1 MTPTAPLRHPLDIE
15 GVPRTPRADAL
26 RDALAARVVI
36 ADGAMGTML
45 QRYEPTLD
53 DYRQL
58 EGCNEILNV
67 SRPDLIARIHDDY
80 LAVGIDAIE
89 TNTFGANWSNLS
101 DYGIDDR
108 IHELAEAGARIA
120 RERVEAA
127 EATDG
132 RMRWVL
138 GSMGPGTKLPSLGH
152 TTYEHL
158 KETFALQAEG
168 LIDGGADA
176 FLIETSQDLLQTK
189 AAVNG
194 CKQAIV
200 ARGIRLPI
208 FVEVTV
214 ETTGTMLMG
223 SEIGAAL
230 TALEPLGVDAI
241 GLNCATGPAEMSE
254 HLRHL
259 SKHSPVTIACM
270 PNAGLPVL
278 TADGAHY
285 PLTPAELATAHEQFV
300 REFGIGL
307 VGGCCGTT
315 PEHLAAVVE
324 RLAPLAEIG
333 VSSRRSAPRSTSGEG
348 TPVVERAQRDE
359 TQRTVTIEPGVASL
373 YQHVPFQQDASYLA
387 IGERTNANGSK
398 AFREAMLEGRW
409 DDCVEIARNQIRVGA
424 HLLDVCIDYVGRDG
438 VADIRE
444 VVSRFASAST
454 LPLVIDSTEPAVI
467 RAGLELIGGRPVVNS
482 VNYEDGDGP
491 ASRFG
496 RIMPLVKEHGTA
508 VIALTIDEQG
518 QARTAQ
524 DKLRIAS
531 RLVDA
536 LVGEWGMKVEDIIVD
551 CLTFPIAT
559 GQEETR
565 RDAIET
571 IEAIRGLVAK
581 YPGIHTTLGVS
592 NVSFGLN
599 PAARSVL
606 NSVFLH
612 EATQAGLDSGIIDAA
627 KIVPL
632 ASIPDDQRKVALDLV
647 WDRRERDADGNV
659 TYDPLAVML
668 DLFAG
673 VDTAA
678 LRDQR
683 AAELAALPVGE
694 RLERRIIDGEL
705 KGLEAD
711 LDLARAD
718 GIAPLQIINDHLLE
732 GMKVVGERFGSGQMQ
747 LPFVL
752 QSAEVMKT
760 AVALLEPHME
770 KSSASGKGRIVLATV
785 RGDVHDIGK
794 NLVDIILTNNGY
806 DVVNLGIK
814 QPIADIIAAA
824 EEHDADVIG
833 MSGLLVKS
841 TVVMKENL
849 EELQSR
855 GLAKKWP
862 VLLGG
867 AALTRAYVEDD
878 LAGLFDGEVRYAK
891 DAFEGLALME
901 PLVRVARGAS
911 PDEVGLPPLKKRIH
925 REGSLLTLTEP
936 DAMPARSDVAADNPV
951 PAPPFW
957 GTRIVRGIALADY
970 AAFLDERATFMGQW
984 GLKPG
989 RGDDGLSYEQ
999 LVETE
1004 GRPRLRYWLD
1014 RILAEG
1020 MLDASV
1026 AYGYFPVVSEG
1037 DDVVVLHHGDDP
1049 TGILGVPGLLAPDG
1063 GSLGLL
1069 GDVSSRSARSTPGA
1083 SLAGDVSSRSARSTP
1098 GGSPVGGVS
1107 SRSARGAAG
1116 APPVVERGAQRRDET
1131 ESPAV
1136 GTERLRFSFPRQRRD
1151 RHLCLA
1157 DFVRSRDTS
1166 TGSGT
1171 GGRVDVLPVQL
1182 VTAGARIDQVT
1193 AKLFAEDRYR
1203 DYYELNGL
1211 VMQLTEALAEFWHAR
1226 IRSELGFAAE
1236 DPADTAGLFKLEYRG
1251 ARFSLGYPACP
1262 DMEDRRKV
1270 VELLR
1275 PERMGVELSDELQL
1289 HPEQSTD
1296 AFVFHHPEAKYFS
1309 V

>member
-1 MTPTAPLRHPLDIE
+1 MPRFALDIDS
-15 GVPRTPRADAL
+15 VARPVRAQALLDAVNH
-26 RDALAARVVI
+26 RVVI

-45 QRYEPTLD
+45 QGRDLSLEED
-53 DYRQL
+53 FQNL
-58 EGCNEILNV
+58 EGCNEILNDT
-67 SRPDLIARIHDDY
+67 RPDVIADIHDAY
-80 LAVGIDAIE
+80 FATGIDAVE

-108 IHELAEAGARIA
+108 ITELAQKGARIA
-120 RERVEAA
+120 RERAEAA
-127 EATDG
+127 EQQDG

-152 TTYEHL
+152 TSYGHL
-158 KETFALQAEG
+158 KQTFALQAEG

-200 ARGIRLPI
+200 AKGVRLPI

-241 GLNCATGPAEMSE
+241 GLNCATGPDEMSE

-259 SKHSPVTIACM
+259 SKQSSVAIACM

-278 TADGAHY
+278 GANGAHY
-285 PLTPAELATAHEQFV
+285 PLSPADLATAHEQFV
-300 REFGIGL
+300 REFGLGL

-324 RLAPLAEIG
+324 RLAPFRNKAVETKTDN
-333 VSSRRSAPRSTSGEG
+333 APAR
-348 TPVVERAQRDE
+348 TPTEHD
-359 TQRTVTIEPGVASL
+359 PGIASL
-373 YQHVPFQQDASYLA
+373 YQHVSFDQDASYLA

-398 AFREAMLEGRW
+398 AFRQAVLEERW
-409 DDCVEIARNQIRVGA
+409 DDCVDIAREQIRVGA
-424 HLLDVCIDYVGRDG
+424 HLLDVCVDYVGRDG
-438 VADIRE
+438 VADVKEI
-444 VVSRFASAST
+444 VSRFASAST
-454 LPLVIDSTEPAVI
+454 LPLVIDSTEPPVLK
-467 RAGLELIGGRPVVNS
+467 AGLELIGGRPVVNS

-491 ASRFG
+491 NSRFA

-508 VIALTIDEQG
+508 VIALTINEEG
-518 QARTAQ
+518 QARTTEGKVA
-524 DKLRIAS
+524 IAS
-531 RLVDA
+531 RLVDS
-536 LVGEWGMKVEDIIVD
+536 LVGEWGMRVEDIIVD

-565 RDAIET
+565 RDGIET
-571 IEAIRGLVAK
+571 IEAIRQITAK
-581 YPGIHTTLGVS
+581 YPGINTTLGVS

-599 PAARSVL
+599 PAARIVL

-612 EATQAGLDSGIIDAA
+612 EASEAGLTSGIIDAA

-632 ASIPDDQRKVALDLV
+632 ASLPEEQRKVALDLV
-647 WDRRERDADGNV
+647 WDRREYDDGGNV
-659 TYDPLAVML
+659 TYDPLASML
-668 DLFAG
+668 DMFAG

-683 AAELAALPVGE
+683 AAELAALPTGE
-694 RLERRIIDGEL
+694 RLQRRIIDGEG
-705 KGLEAD
+705 KGLEED
-711 LDLARAD
+711 LDLGRSE
-718 GIAPLQIINDHLLE
+718 GMTPLGIINDHLLE
-732 GMKVVGERFGSGQMQ
+732 GMKVVGERFGAGEMQ

-752 QSAEVMKT
+752 QSAEVMKN

-770 KSSASGKGRIVLATV
+770 KSDSSGKGTMVIATV

-806 DVVNLGIK
+806 NVINIGIK
-814 QPIADIIAAA
+814 QGIAEIIAAA
-824 EEHDADVIG
+824 EEHNADVIG

-849 EELQSR
+849 AELQSR

-862 VLLGG
+862 VILGG
-867 AALTRAYVEDD
+867 AALTRAYVEQD
-878 LAGLFDGEVRYAK
+878 LAEQFDGVVRYAK
-891 DAFEGLALME
+891 DAFEGLSLME
-901 PLVRVARGAS
+901 PLVKVARGAS
-911 PDEVGLPPLKKRIH
+911 PDDVGLPPLKKRIH
-925 REGSLLTLTEP
+925 RSGPTFTVTEP
-936 DAMPARSDVAADNPV
+936 EAMPGRSDVTADNPV
-951 PAPPFW
+951 PTPPFW
-957 GTRIVRGIALADY
+957 GTRIVRGVALHDF

-989 RGDDGLSYEQ
+989 RGEDGASYEE
-999 LVETE
+999 LVERE

-1014 RILAEG
+1014 RILGEG
-1020 MLDASV
+1020 MLDPSI

-1037 DDVVVLHHGDDP
+1037 EQVVVLHHGEDHD
-1049 TGILGVPGLLAPDG
+1049 GVLGVPGLLAPDG
-1063 GSLGLL
+1063 GSGGRLGS
-1069 GDVSSRSARSTPGA
+1069 D
-1083 SLAGDVSSRSARSTP
+1083 
-1098 GGSPVGGVS
+1098 
-1107 SRSARGAAG
+1107 
-1116 APPVVERGAQRRDET
+1116 
-1131 ESPAV
+1131 
-1136 GTERLRFSFPRQRRD
+1136 RLRFDFPRQRRD

-1157 DFVRSRDTS
+1157 DFVKSRE
-1166 TGSGT
+1166 SGQI
-1171 GGRVDVLPVQL
+1171 DVLPVQL
-1182 VTAGARIDQVT
+1182 VTAGSKIEQFT
-1193 AKLFAEDRYR
+1193 SKMFAANQYR

-1226 IRSELGFAAE
+1226 IRKELGFGAE
-1236 DPADTAGLFKLEYRG
+1236 EPKDTAGYFKLDYRG

-1270 VELLR
+1270 VELLE
-1275 PERMGVELSDELQL
+1275 PERMGVILSDELML

-1296 AFVFHHPEAKYFS
+1296 AFVFHHPEAKYFK